1 MSVCGFAQCSNS
13 PLAKRLLND
22 WQRAF
27 PLLPEPFAL
36 MSTQLGCSTGTVVN
50 CLRCLQE
57 SGAISR
63 IGPIFPPGC
72 IGVSTLAA
80 LAIPEPWLESV
91 ANAISSLPQVNHNYQ
106 REHRYNLWFVVSARN
121 AGELEAVLHRI
132 SSNYATPE
140 TPLLNLPL
148 ESEFHIDLGFAI
160 HDDDGDALKQAKHLS
175 STKTGAQAAH
185 QRRQEGPIEPS
196 AQEWQFMAR
205 LQQGLPLVHR
215 PFAELAREAG
225 MQESEVLG
233 TLRQWCSDGIIK
245 RFGVIV
251 RHQELGYRANAMV
264 VFNLPDDTVQQIGQ
278 QLAQEP
284 GVNLCYQRR
293 RQGVHWPYNLYCM
306 VHGRSREAVAPIL
319 QRLNRVTGSVGLPLF
334 SLRRFKQCG
343 ASYAPLS
350 EAPAMPALS
359 SLPSSSP
366 FGSA

>member
-1 MSVCGFAQCSNS
+1 MAACGLTQCSNS

-36 MSTQLGCSTGTVVN
+36 MATQLGCSTGTVVN
-50 CLRCLQE
+50 CLHCLQE

-80 LAIPEPWLESV
+80 LAIPEPWLEGV

-121 AGELEAVLHRI
+121 PAELEAVLQRI
-132 SSNYATPE
+132 STSYATPE

-160 HDDDGDALKQAKHLS
+160 HEDDGDALKQSRHLCPQS
-175 STKTGAQAAH
+175 DKVRAQ
-185 QRRQEGPIEPS
+185 QRRLEGPIEPS

-233 TLRQWCSDGIIK
+233 TLRQWCNEGIIK

-264 VFNLPDDTVQQIGQ
+264 VFNLPDHSVQQIGQ

-293 RQGVHWPYNLYCM
+293 RQSPHWPYNLYCM
-306 VHGRSREAVAPIL
+306 VHGRSRESVAPVL
-319 QRLNRVTGSVGLPLF
+319 QRLNRITGSTGLPLF

-343 ASYAPLS
+343 ASYAPLA
-350 EAPAMPALS
+350 EAPAMPALH
-359 SLPSSSP
+359 SLVP
-366 FGSA
+366 GLI